1 MRKLTLLIV
10 AIFGSLM
17 LSGCSLLGEVN
28 NTLEYANEATDHIN
42 TLSTFAEQAPQM
54 IQDAALDANVKQDL
68 ENQLNNLIV
77 EIEAFNNVEAPKIAE
92 DIHQQLVSK
101 NNVIIEEI
109 NTVLESGKIE
119 TLENTQ
125 IFNTINEVTTLLNQI
140 EQLGL

>member
-1 MRKLTLLIV
+1 MRKLTLLFV
-10 AIFGSLM
+10 AVFGSLM
-17 LSGCSLLGEVN
+17 LSACSLLGEVN
-28 NTLEYANEATDHIN
+28 NTLEYVNKATDHIN

-54 IQDAALDANVKQDL
+54 LQDAALNENVKQDL

-77 EIEAFNNVEAPKIAE
+77 EIEEFNSLEAPKIAE

-109 NTVLESGKIE
+109 NTVLESGHIE
-119 TLENTQ
+119 NLENTQ
-125 IFNTINEVTTLLNQI
+125 IFETINEVTTLLNQI